1 MKRVINTFT
10 FILLA
15 VIGLQACN
23 RTKNDENQKNTK
35 PKVRVEQ
42 VYKQEVEQL
51 YEYTATVQAEAVN
64 NIAPTI
70 PGRIDK
76 IFVEVGDN
84 VPKGKLL
91 IQMDE
96 NNLLQAKSRLENL
109 EATFKRLDELYKVGG
124 ISKSDWDAQK
134 TNLDVART
142 AYEDLKKNTQL
153 HSPISGVVSMRNYDA
168 GDIYAGNPILQVQQ
182 IKPVKLLIH
191 VSENMYTKVTKGMDV
206 KVKVDVY
213 GDEEFK
219 GKVSLVYPT
228 IDPRTHTFAVEI
240 TIQNS
245 DAKIRPGMYA
255 RVTVNMGSENRILV
269 PDGAIVKQQGSGE
282 RYVYV
287 YKDGKVSYNR
297 VVIGKIIDKSYELI
311 SGVENGDFVVTSGIS
326 RLNNGIEV
334 ELVK

>member
-1 MKRVINTFT
+1 MKRVINTWT
-10 FILLA
+10 FILLTI
-15 VIGLQACN
+15 IGLQACN
-23 RTKNDENQKNTK
+23 RKENNETHKDET
-35 PKVRVEQ
+35 PKVKVEQ
-42 VYKQEVEQL
+42 VYKQEVAQL

-96 NNLLQAKSRLENL
+96 NNLLQAKSKLENL

-153 HSPISGVVSMRNYDA
+153 HSPISGVITMRNYDA

-182 IKPVKLLIH
+182 IKPVKLLIN
-191 VSENMYTKVTKGMDV
+191 VSETQYTKIAKGMNV
-206 KVKVDVY
+206 KVKVDVFE
-213 GDEEFK
+213 DEEFV
-219 GKVSLVYPT
+219 GKVSLIYPT
-228 IDPRTHTFAVEI
+228 IDPRTHTFTIEI
-240 TIQNS
+240 TIDNF
-245 DAKIRPGMYA
+245 DTKIRPGMYA
-255 RVTVNMGSENRILV
+255 RVILNIGSENHILV

-287 YKDGKVSYNR
+287 YKDGKVSYNK
-297 VVIGKIIDKSYELI
+297 VVVGKIIDKSYELL
-311 SGVENGDFVVTSGIS
+311 SGVEDGDFVVTSGIS
-326 RLNNGIEV
+326 RLNNGMKV
-334 ELVK
+334 EIVN